1 MREVTQ
7 AHYLHE
13 RHGLEAVLRPPVSQP
28 TTLCWIPGRE
38 ELIVATRSGELI
50 SVDPVLG
57 TRQIANDVGEVA
69 HLSVHPDRK
78 RYLLLAREGHWRI
91 GSLRGEVLSEGRH
104 GFLGGMS
111 GLFAKNYAV
120 LVGDSV
126 DERTMLIVGDG
137 EIKVRKRLPARSAP
151 GLGPDNRLIVAQST
165 PSGLSVRPLARR
177 TRFDS
182 FDSTAHRLQACND
195 MFLGLTPSGVA
206 VWKADGGQPSSL
218 RFPDLTAGD
227 ISRDGLRVG
236 LGTRSG
242 AVALA
247 SLDNIEKRI
256 RPNLIK
262 AFEQP
267 ITSVRFST
275 RGRWLATAAEAIQIW
290 SWED

>member
-1 MREVTQ
+1 
-7 AHYLHE
+7 
-13 RHGLEAVLRPPVSQP
+13 
-28 TTLCWIPGRE
+28 
-38 ELIVATRSGELI
+38 
-50 SVDPVLG
+50 
-57 TRQIANDVGEVA
+57 
-69 HLSVHPDRK
+69 
-78 RYLLLAREGHWRI
+78 
-91 GSLRGEVLSEGRH
+91 
-104 GFLGGMS
+104 
-111 GLFAKNYAV
+111 
-120 LVGDSV
+120 
-126 DERTMLIVGDG
+126 
-137 EIKVRKRLPARSAP
+137 
-151 GLGPDNRLIVAQST
+151 
-165 PSGLSVRPLARR
+165 
-177 TRFDS
+177 
-182 FDSTAHRLQACND
+182 